1 MVVLAMAWTV
11 REATHLLNRTTF
23 TATADEVNAALLLG
37 REETVRR
44 LIAGESLT
52 GAEQSLLSFDE
63 VKADGK
69 GLKAEQMKDYE
80 VYWLYRML
88 NTQAPLHEKVAL
100 FWHGHFATSK
110 RKVNNVSFM
119 ANQIDMFRDDGMGN
133 FKELVLK
140 VGKDPAMMEWLDAN
154 SNRKGKA
161 NENYAREVM
170 ELFTLGIGNYTE
182 DDIKNAAKAFT
193 GWTVNNN
200 TGEVKFNKKNHDE
213 SVKKV
218 LGEQG
223 NFNETTVVDVLFDQ
237 EALPLFMATKLLRFF
252 AVDNPSSEWVAKVGD
267 DFSRN
272 NEVSDVLQ
280 NLFLSDEF
288 YKPEYQL
295 ALIKTPAEY
304 TAGVLRT
311 LNLPLARTFTSYMA
325 RMGQELYYPPDVAG
339 WRGGPT
345 WLMSS
350 SVLARYQFAQ
360 NVSKRVSTKVLTA
373 AESQPEDK
381 TDAGQWVDLWANKLG
396 LWDISDT
403 TKKAIAQYAEESFVH
418 MKSQTNGLRGMLF
431 LLLICPEAQM
441 K

>member
-1 MVVLAMAWTV
+1 LVVLAMAWTV
-11 REATHLLNRTTF
+11 KEASHLLNRTTF
-23 TATADEVNAALLLG
+23 TATADEVNAALMLG
-37 REETVRR
+37 KEETVRR

-52 GAEQSLLSFDE
+52 DNEQSLLAFDE

-69 GLKAEQMKDYE
+69 LLKVEQMKDYE

-119 ANQIDMFRDDGMGN
+119 VNQIDMFREEGMGN
-133 FKELVLK
+133 FKDLVLK

-154 SNRKGKA
+154 SNRKGKP

-200 TGEVKFNKKNHDE
+200 TGDVKFNKKNHDE

-223 NFNETTVVDVLFDQ
+223 NFNETTIVDVLFDQ
-237 EALPLFMATKLLRFF
+237 EALPLFMATKLLKFF
-252 AVDNPSSEWVAKVGD
+252 AVDNPSTEWVAKVGA
-267 DFSRN
+267 DFS
-272 NEVSDVLQ
+272 SQKTIADVLQ

-311 LNLPLARTFTSYMA
+311 LNLPLARTFTNYMA

-350 SVLARYQFAQ
+350 SILARYQFAQ

-373 AESQPEDK
+373 KENQPENKD
-381 TDAGQWVDLWANKLG
+381 DAAEWVFLWANKLG
-396 LWDISDT
+396 LWEISDT
-403 TKKAIAQYAEESFVH
+403 SKKAIAQYAEESFVH

-431 LLLICPEAQM
+431 LLLVSPEAQM

>member
-11 REATHLLNRTTF
+11 KEASHLLNRTTF

-52 GAEQSLLSFDE
+52 GAEQSLMSFDE

-119 ANQIDMFRDDGMGN
+119 ANQIDMFRDEGMGN
-133 FKELVLK
+133 FKDLVLK

-200 TGEVKFNKKNHDE
+200 TGEVKFNKNNHDTT
-213 SVKKV
+213 VKKV

-237 EALPLFMATKLLRFF
+237 QALPLFMATKLLRFF
-252 AVDNPSSEWVAKVGD
+252 AVDDPSSEWVAKVGA
-267 DFSRN
+267 DFSRQKT
-272 NEVSDVLQ
+272 VADVLQ

-311 LNLPLARTFTSYMA
+311 LDLPLARTFTNYMA

-373 AESQPEDK
+373 KENQPENKD
-381 TDAGQWVDLWANKLG
+381 DAAEWVFLWANKLG
-396 LWDISDT
+396 LWEISDT
-403 TKKAIAQYAEESFVH
+403 SKKAIAQYAEESFVH

-431 LLLICPEAQM
+431 LLLVSPEAQM